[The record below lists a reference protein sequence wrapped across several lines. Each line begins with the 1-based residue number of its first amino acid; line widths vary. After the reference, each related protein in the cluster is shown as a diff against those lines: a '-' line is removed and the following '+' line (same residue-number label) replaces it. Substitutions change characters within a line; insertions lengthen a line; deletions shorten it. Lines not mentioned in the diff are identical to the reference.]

1 MSTLKKRPHDERT
14 AQAHRLF
21 EREIRQALPADTPPR
36 AFVAIDVETGD
47 YEVDENDVEAMDRLA
62 ERTPEAEGRM
72 FLRRVGSKSAYH
84 FGGRFRLEDE
94 EEEEL

>member
-1 MSTLKKRPHDERT
+1 
-14 AQAHRLF
+14 
-21 EREIRQALPADTPPR
+21 
-36 AFVAIDVETGD
+36 VETGD

>member
-1 MSTLKKRPHDERT
+1 MMSEPRRPIAFSSGRF
-14 AQAHRLF
+14 ARRF
-21 EREIRQALPADTPPR
+21 PPAPPPR